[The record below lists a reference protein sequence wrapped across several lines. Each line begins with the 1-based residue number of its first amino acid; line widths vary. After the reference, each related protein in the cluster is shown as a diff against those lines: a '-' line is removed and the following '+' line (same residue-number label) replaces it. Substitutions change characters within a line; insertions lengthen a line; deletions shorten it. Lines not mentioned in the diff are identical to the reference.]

1 MSRFISI
8 IFFLLLFIGSVGL
21 TIYFINGVFHWFNV
35 TSVILFGFLSLVS
48 LWVMIKLANDDDK
61 PKIDKPKIDKPKI
74 DKPKK
79 LTVTKPRKNRVKDV
93 FAIIGILF
101 VVLLIILIVITIV
114 FGLAF
119 EDAIEENFRW
129 LRQYYFLEL

>member
-48 LWVMIKLANDDDK
+48 LWVMIKLAND
-61 PKIDKPKIDKPKI
+61 DKPKI

>member
-35 TSVILFGFLSLVS
+35 TGVILFGFLSLVS
-48 LWVMIKLANDDDK
+48 LWVMIKLANDD
-61 PKIDKPKIDKPKI
+61 DKPKIDKPKI